1 MGMARLVLWRVLA
14 VVPIMLVVSFVSF
27 VLLSMNP
34 VDPAEQLLG
43 PTATEEQLEAKRH
56 ELGLDEP
63 VLVRYADWLGDAI
76 TGDLGQSIYT
86 TTPVATSIG
95 DRAGVTL
102 SLTVGGLIVALV
114 IGFPAGVSSAMR
126 AGRPA
131 DRLTM
136 VAATAGQAVPAF
148 WLGTL
153 LLLVFA
159 VRWSIFNAVFY
170 VPPSDS
176 VTGWLKS
183 IVLPSVALGASGA
196 AWIARQTRLE
206 LVTVLQ
212 HDYIRTALAKGAS
225 RRQVLFGHAL
235 RNAAGPL
242 LTVVA
247 LLVSAVLS
255 ASFVVEAVFAL
266 PGLGSLAL
274 ESINR
279 NDPAPVLGFVVCV
292 VFVVVIVDV
301 LLDLVQ
307 GWLNPK
313 VRAL

>member
-1 MGMARLVLWRVLA
+1 MGMARLVLWRLLA
-14 VVPIMLVVSFVSF
+14 VVPIMLVVSFASF

-43 PTATEEQLEAKRH
+43 PTATDEQLEAKRH

-63 VLVRYADWLGDAI
+63 VLVRYADWLGGAV

-114 IGFPAGVSSAMR
+114 IGFPAGVSSAIR

-136 VAATAGQAVPAF
+136 VAATVGQAVPPF

-183 IVLPSVALGASGA
+183 IILPSIALGASGA
-196 AWIARQTRLE
+196 AWIARQTRSE

-212 HDYIRTALAKGAS
+212 QDYIRTALAKGAS

-255 ASFVVEAVFAL
+255 ASFVIEAVFAL

-301 LLDLVQ
+301 LLDLIQ